1 MFTFEGLPPF
11 LAGPVF
17 LKSSCVNLTLNFHHL
32 LLLPPPRDDGVPLD
46 DSLVDPRQADR
57 ADGVRPDRVLGEL
70 DEGNISSEV
79 GVRRIVIVVGMG
91 DNALDL
97 KT

>member
-32 LLLPPPRDDGVPLD
+32 LLLPPPRDDSTLLG
-46 DSLVDPRQADR
+46 DSLINPGQADR
-57 ADGVRPDRVLGEL
+57 ADSVRPDSVLCQL
-70 DEGNISSEV
+70 DEGNVGSEV
-79 GVRRIVIVVGMG
+79 WVRRIVIVVGMG